1 MRRELLLLLFC
12 CITCVTYSQHKTD
25 WFKNAGYGIMVHY
38 LNSLQ
43 NTKMPW
49 NNNKITSWDSCVNAF
64 DANKFAHDVNATG
77 AKYVIFTVQ
86 STDEYFCAPNIT
98 FERITGL
105 KRGTATSH
113 RDLINDLHKSLS
125 AYNIDLML
133 YVTGNGPFKHFGA
146 MESLTNNNF
155 HNRVVN
161 NAFQVSRPFV
171 ITWSKVLREFSVRYK
186 DKVKGWWVD
195 GAYAFIGYNDI
206 TLGILASGLKA
217 GNKKAIV
224 AFNPSPKETVSY
236 YSNHDDYTAGEIYHI
251 NSKPKTRMLK
261 KVQWHATTFLG
272 ADWGRSEVRFKGDEL
287 ANYIKSC
294 NKNGGVVTIDVFLNR
309 DGSLNKQQIDALQKV
324 EKRTGK

>member
-1 MRRELLLLLFC
+1 MRKKLLVLLFW
-12 CITCVTYSQHKTD
+12 CIASVTYSQHKTD

-64 DANKFAHDVNATG
+64 DTNKFAHDVNATG

-86 STDEYFCAPNIT
+86 SNDEYFCAPNTT
-98 FERITGL
+98 FERLTGF

-125 AYNIDLML
+125 AYKINLMV
-133 YVTGNGPFKHFGA
+133 YVTGNGPIKHFSA

-161 NAFQVSRPFV
+161 NAFQVSKSFV
-171 ITWSKVLREFSVRYK
+171 ATWSKVLREFSLRYK

-195 GAYAFIGYNDI
+195 GAYSFIGYNDVL
-206 TLGILASGLKA
+206 LGILASGLKS
-217 GNKKAIV
+217 GNREAII
-224 AFNPSPKETVSY
+224 AFNPSPKDTVNY
-236 YSNHDDYTAGEIYHI
+236 YSKHDDYTAGEMYNI
-251 NSKPKTRMLK
+251 NSIPTKRFIRG
-261 KVQWHATTFLG
+261 VQWHALTFLG
-272 ADWGRSEVRFKGDEL
+272 FDWGQPNLRFTSNEVKT
-287 ANYIKSC
+287 YITNC
-294 NKNGGVVTIDVFLNR
+294 NKKGGVVTLDVCLLRN
-309 DGSLNKQQIDALQKV
+309 GSLDKTQLDFLHKLKIK
-324 EKRTGK
+324 